1 MLEVDIDEISFVYLT
16 GFSGQWDEYE
26 THAIEVSDKIDELLK
41 LRKYT
46 SNYRQTE
53 QNFAGYNS
61 CTNFD
66 DFNILLCYHSDL
78 PNMGIYLKFSGQGL
92 KEYMKM
98 REEHDDP
105 ISYMEL
111 IKRFFQIKNFFGGQA
126 RVSKVDFAVDFINK
140 GLSVDKIHK
149 ELRHSSIQSVIFN
162 KKSGKPKLRKNN
174 SKISSISLNN
184 EVQTIYVGSRK
195 NKGNS
200 LLLRIYDKKIE
211 QMNKR
216 GIYYIQAQNCDDW
229 VRFEVSF
236 RQKYANQIGEDILSC
251 GTNQELSGLIFRRLT
266 DKYQFFH
273 ENGEPWEI
281 TKNMLAYSNSDF
293 DLLHSKPSRKN
304 DLVTTYLYLLKSS
317 GLLSFMFKIQN
328 IYGDPVI
335 DEFFYATY
343 QYFEKEYE
351 PSKDTLSFLYKNRQK
366 LLNEPK
372 PWKQLK

>member
-1 MLEVDIDEISFVYLT
+1 MLQVDIDEISFVCMT
-16 GFSGQWDEYE
+16 EFSGELNEYE
-26 THAIEVSDKIDELLK
+26 SHAISVCDKIDELLK
-41 LRKYT
+41 LVEY
-46 SNYRQTE
+46 SNHYE
-53 QNFAGYNS
+53 QSDRHFAGYNR
-61 CTNFD
+61 CIDFD
-66 DFNILLCYHSDL
+66 SFNILLCYHSDL

-98 REEHDDP
+98 REERNDP
-105 ISYMEL
+105 LSYMEL
-111 IKRFFQIKNFFGGQA
+111 VQQFFQIKDYFGGVT
-126 RVSKVDFAVDFINK
+126 RVSKVDFAVDFIEE
-140 GLSVDKIHK
+140 GLNVDHLYK
-149 ELRHSSIQSVIFN
+149 ELQNSSIKSLMFN
-162 KKSGKPKLRKNN
+162 KHSKKSELRKNN
-174 SKISSISLNN
+174 SKISSISENN
-184 EVQTIYVGSRK
+184 KVQTIYVGSRK

-211 QMNKR
+211 QTNKQ
-216 GIYYIQAQNCDDW
+216 GIYYIQAQKCDDW
-229 VRFEVSF
+229 VRFEASF

-251 GTNQELSGLIFRRLT
+251 RTNQELAGLIFRRLT

-273 ENGEPWEI
+273 ENGDPWGI
-281 TKNMLAYSNSDF
+281 TKVMLAYSNSDF

-304 DLVTTYLYLLKSS
+304 DLVSTYLYLLKSS

-328 IYGDPVI
+328 IYGNPVI